1 MKLERTANTKRN
13 IFIGEIDKFVG
24 ILLPFIVRTMIIH
37 LMAAEY
43 LGLMSLFYSIVQ
55 MLNLVEL
62 GFGTAIIYSLYKPIA
77 EDDKKKINALLFFY
91 SKVYKVVGVIVCVVG
106 LGIMFFL
113 PKLIKGTIPKDTNI
127 YLLYFIF
134 LFNTCINFFLF
145 PNKKAL
151 MTAYQRDDLIGKMH
165 IISQLAMYAL
175 QILSV
180 YLARNFYLYAL
191 TIPLSTTAYNILC
204 AYQCN
209 KNYPDYHEEGELEKE
224 EYKEIKKQVLGLM
237 VRKIASLSRNAF
249 DSIFVSAFLGLS
261 ITAMYGNYYYIM
273 DAIIMILAVVKTS
286 MAGGVGNSIALESV
300 NKNLKDM
307 KSINFLY
314 MWIGGWCTIFLMCL
328 YQPFIQIWVGKEM
341 MFSNEIAILFAVY
354 FYVLKMA
361 DIRTLYSES
370 VGVWWQARYLSVAE
384 AVANLVMNYLF
395 IKSMGVYGIILATLI
410 SYFVFNFIGGAI
422 ILFKHYF
429 TGGGF
434 VEYLLLNLKYII
446 ITGIIAV
453 VTYSLTSLLHL
464 NGWLE
469 LIAKGVIC
477 VVVPGIL
484 YFIIYFKTKEFR
496 DSKGL
501 IYSILGKK

>member
-1 MKLERTANTKRN
+1 
-13 IFIGEIDKFVG
+13 
-24 ILLPFIVRTMIIH
+24 
-37 LMAAEY
+37 
-43 LGLMSLFYSIVQ
+43 
-55 MLNLVEL
+55 
-62 GFGTAIIYSLYKPIA
+62 
-77 EDDKKKINALLFFY
+77 
-91 SKVYKVVGVIVCVVG
+91 
-106 LGIMFFL
+106 
-113 PKLIKGTIPKDTNI
+113 
-127 YLLYFIF
+127 
-134 LFNTCINFFLF
+134 
-145 PNKKAL
+145 
-151 MTAYQRDDLIGKMH
+151 
-165 IISQLAMYAL
+165 
-175 QILSV
+175 
-180 YLARNFYLYAL
+180 
-191 TIPLSTTAYNILC
+191 
-204 AYQCN
+204 
-209 KNYPDYHEEGELEKE
+209 
-224 EYKEIKKQVLGLM
+224 
-237 VRKIASLSRNAF
+237 
-249 DSIFVSAFLGLS
+249 
-261 ITAMYGNYYYIM
+261 
-273 DAIIMILAVVKTS
+273 
-286 MAGGVGNSIALESV
+286 
-300 NKNLKDM
+300 
-307 KSINFLY
+307 
-314 MWIGGWCTIFLMCL
+314 
-328 YQPFIQIWVGKEM
+328 M